1 MRQHLSYMVRMRAD
15 LGQARGP
22 MQSIALTKDGPFL
35 KDAWVNPRIKFGDA
49 HDGWTLE
56 HVPQNWEP
64 VLRKDML
71 KQRDRAG

>member
-1 MRQHLSYMVRMRAD
+1 
-15 LGQARGP
+15 

-35 KDAWVNPRIKFGDA
+35 KDARVNPRIKFGDA